1 MDIRA
6 AIVEA
11 NTINIVQS
19 GSHAILK
26 KQADVEAFCQA
37 ECIRLVEEALRLGST
52 KASKHPAL
60 HELPLWQYICAMA
73 CENEFYRALERTAP

>member
-26 KQADVEAFCQA
+26 MQDEVESFVRPSASGLSKKRSARGLQTPL
-37 ECIRLVEEALRLGST
+37 IRAQVAMLHAPLHVPNRGS
-52 KASKHPAL
+52 
-60 HELPLWQYICAMA
+60 
-73 CENEFYRALERTAP
+73 

>member
-26 KQADVEAFCQA
+26 MQDEVEEFCQA
-37 ECIRLVEEALRLGST
+37 ECIRLVEEALRKGST

-60 HELPLWQYICAMA
+60 HKLPLWQYICAMS